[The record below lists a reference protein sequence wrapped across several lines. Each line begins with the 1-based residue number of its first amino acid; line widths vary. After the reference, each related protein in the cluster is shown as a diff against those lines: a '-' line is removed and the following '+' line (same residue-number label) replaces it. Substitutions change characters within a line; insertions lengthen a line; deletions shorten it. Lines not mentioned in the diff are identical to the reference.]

1 MTRRTEHK
9 HTRAT
14 QASYTRGIDLY
25 RQGRY
30 EQAAAELANVSA
42 RTDMLG
48 DVARFYA
55 AMSQRAMGI
64 EALREERFEE
74 AEKHLLAAAR
84 SIGNEADLSGY
95 LASVYAQTDR
105 HDMCVAAMER
115 AERVGRADPSFSR
128 KLAQARW
135 RAGRRTEAYMTLT
148 AALRESGP
156 DSKLYVQLGLFYAA
170 EERYDQAHKAMS
182 SAVEADCSNCDAHFH
197 LALIEAA
204 QGHVQAAVRLFQRA
218 FELRPG
224 DLMLAY
230 HLALAAK
237 AASQE
242 GYRVVLRLPE
252 PGQVPS
258 DSQIRQLAGYIT
270 NEPAFIEAFLSLPA
284 SAIDGELFKVLG
296 GVVQMALDEHDDYAD
311 LNYYC
316 SGIFR
321 RLGKGELAIN
331 YARQAVQ
338 INPSYVQALLQ
349 LGELCGQG
357 GRHSEAIE
365 CLERAI
371 ACGADFPDVHFR
383 LAEVMLRGKVA
394 SPTAAKKHLNRAL
407 QLNPHYAPAA
417 EALASMAA

>member
-1 MTRRTEHK
+1 MTRRPEHK

-14 QASYTRGIDLY
+14 QVSYTRGIDLY

-30 EQAAAELANVSA
+30 EQAVAELANVSD

-48 DVARFYA
+48 NVARFYA

-74 AEKHLLAAAR
+74 AEKHLLAAAG

-95 LASVYAQTDR
+95 LASLYAQTDR
-105 HDMCVAAMER
+105 HDMCVVAMER
-115 AERVGRADPSFSR
+115 AERTGRGDPSFCR

-135 RAGRRTEAYMTLT
+135 RAGRRAEAYMTLT
-148 AALRESGP
+148 AALRASGP
-156 DSKLYVQLGLFYAA
+156 DSRLYVQLGLFYAV
-170 EERYDQAHKAMS
+170 EERYEEAHKAMS

-242 GYRVVLRLPE
+242 GHHVVLRLPE
-252 PGQVPS
+252 PGQAPS

-284 SAIDGELFKVLG
+284 SAIDGELFEVLAG
-296 GVVQMALDEHDDYAD
+296 IVQMALDEHGDYAD

-331 YARQAVQ
+331 YARQAIQ

-349 LGELCGQG
+349 MGELCGQG
-357 GRHSEAIE
+357 GRHSEAIK
-365 CLERAI
+365 CLQQAV

-383 LAEVMLRGKVA
+383 LAQVMLRGKVA
-394 SPTAAKKHLNRAL
+394 PPADVKKHLNRAL
-407 QLNPHYAPAA
+407 QLNPRYAPAA